1 MSAMNGSQDEVVK
14 EVSELDT
21 PNQQIATDQLPM
33 QDKDAQQ
40 DIDKDEQAIDHA
52 ICEQLRIDTEKIP
65 VYIEAMLMATDKPMP
80 IGKLS
85 DALTG
90 VNNNA
95 VEQAIHSLNQLY
107 TETERSFR
115 IEKLAGG
122 YQILTLPAY
131 EDFVAQMNK
140 TRSSNRLRAPAMETL
155 SIVAYKQPILRAELE
170 AIRGVACGEVLRS
183 LMERH
188 LVKIVGRADEI
199 GRPMLYGTTRQF
211 LEVFGLSNLND
222 LPRAEELRPK
232 KQRAIIEEAPEEKA
246 ENKADEKQEAAADL
260 TQVENEE
267 VVAVTTTDGQDQ
279 NENQEQSI
287 ESKAIDENDPEM
299 LTNENGA

>member
-1 MSAMNGSQDEVVK
+1 MNGSQDEVVK